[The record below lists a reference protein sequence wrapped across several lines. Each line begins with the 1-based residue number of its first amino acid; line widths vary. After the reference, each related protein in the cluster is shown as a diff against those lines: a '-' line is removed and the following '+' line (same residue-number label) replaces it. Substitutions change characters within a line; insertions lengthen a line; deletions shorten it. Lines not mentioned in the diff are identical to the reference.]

1 MLVTKRAQI
10 LELTSEKPLAPHH
23 FLGASTR
30 NVMRVGRQGARVLG
44 YKWLQCLP
52 PLPLELLAIGPVS
65 LLRLLIV
72 PGPVASD
79 RSTRCLE
86 ILLLHRIL
94 PESCWVYLD

>member
-44 YKWLQCLP
+44 YTWLQCLP
-52 PLPLELLAIGPVS
+52 PQV
-65 LLRLLIV
+65 IV
-72 PGPVASD
+72 QRGALKFCCSIEYYPNLVGFIWIDDVVV
-79 RSTRCLE
+79 
-86 ILLLHRIL
+86 
-94 PESCWVYLD
+94 W